1 MVAAAVRRHRSPA
14 ELWMPGWARREMSEY
29 TRFLEGS
36 ERDFARAQTPAERLH
51 LDVLLLLPML
61 AIMTTGLFVLFS
73 ASDGDWGT
81 VNRQIRNFLVGS
93 AVLLVVAQ
101 IRLDTLQRWAPT
113 LYLGALLLLLLVPF
127 FGVGA
132 KGAQR
137 WLSLGFIR
145 LQPSEIIKIAMPLM
159 VAAWVVRHA
168 LPPRPSTTVTALLI
182 IALPAAAIATQ
193 PDLGTAILVG
203 ASGAF
208 VVFMAG
214 VSWWQIFSGALAALA
229 CIWPAWLFLLRD
241 YQKQRILTLFDP
253 EADRLGAGWNIIQS
267 KTAIGSGGW
276 SGKGYLEG
284 TQSRLDFLP
293 ESQTDFI
300 IAVLAEEW
308 GLRGVLLLLLLYVLV
323 VARGLWISFTAQT
336 SYGRLLASAITLTF
350 GVYVVVNMGMVAG
363 ILPVVGVPLPFV
375 SFGGT
380 SIVTLLLGFGILSAI
395 STERRVLSR

>member
-1 MVAAAVRRHRSPA
+1 
-14 ELWMPGWARREMSEY
+14 MSEY

-36 ERDFARAQTPAERLH
+36 DRDFANAQTLAERLR

-73 ASDGDWGT
+73 ASDGDWDI
-81 VNRQIRNFLVGS
+81 VSLQIRNFLIGF
-93 AVLLVVAQ
+93 AVLVVVAQ

-113 LYLGALLLLLLVPF
+113 LYLGALFLLLLVPF
-127 FGVGA
+127 FGVGV

-145 LQPSEIIKIAMPLM
+145 FQPSEIMKIAMPLM
-159 VAAWVVRHA
+159 VAAWVVRYA
-168 LPPRPSTTVTALLI
+168 LPPRPTTTVAALMI

-229 CIWPAWLFLLRD
+229 CAWPAWLFLLRD
-241 YQKQRILTLFDP
+241 YQKQRIMTLFDP

-276 SGKGYLEG
+276 SGKGYLQG
-284 TQSRLDFLP
+284 TQSHLDFLP

-308 GLRGVLLLLLLYVLV
+308 GLRGVLLLLLLYGLV

-395 STERRVLSR
+395 SAEKRVLS

>member
-1 MVAAAVRRHRSPA
+1 
-14 ELWMPGWARREMSEY
+14 MSEY

-36 ERDFARAQTPAERLH
+36 HRDFSRPQTPAERLH
-51 LDVLLLLPML
+51 LDVVLLTPVLC
-61 AIMTTGLFVLFS
+61 IMAMGLFVLFS
-73 ASDGDWGT
+73 ASDGDWDT
-81 VNRQIRNFLVGS
+81 VTRQIRNFVVGFG
-93 AVLLVVAQ
+93 VLLVVAQ
-101 IRLDTLQRWAPT
+101 VRLDTVQRWAPAV
-113 LYLGALLLLLLVPF
+113 YLAALLLLLLIPF

-145 LQPSEIIKIAMPLM
+145 FQPSEIMKIAMPLM
-159 VAAWVVRHA
+159 VAAWIVRHG
-168 LPPRPSTTVTALLI
+168 LPPRPSVTVTGLLI

-193 PDLGTAILVG
+193 PDLGTAILVA

-214 VSWWQIFSGALAALA
+214 VSWWQIISGALAALA
-229 CIWPAWLFLLRD
+229 CIWPAWLFVLKD

-253 EADRLGAGWNIIQS
+253 EADKLGAGWNIIQS

-276 SGKGYLEG
+276 SGKGWLEG
-284 TQSRLDFLP
+284 TQSHLDFLP

-300 IAVLAEEW
+300 IAVLAEEF
-308 GLRGVLLLLLLYVLV
+308 GLRGVLCLILLYGMV

-350 GVYVVVNMGMVAG
+350 CVYVIVNMGMVAG

-380 SIVTLLLGFGILSAI
+380 SIVTLLLGFGILTAI
-395 STERRVLSR
+395 STEKRILSR

>member
-1 MVAAAVRRHRSPA
+1 
-14 ELWMPGWARREMSEY
+14 MSEY

-36 ERDFARAQTPAERLH
+36 DRDFARAQTPAERLH
-51 LDVLLLLPML
+51 LDVVLLLPML

-73 ASDGDWGT
+73 ASDGDWDT
-81 VNRQIRNFLVGS
+81 VNRQIRNFVVGF
-93 AVLLVVAQ
+93 AVLLLVAQ
-101 IRLDTLQRWAPT
+101 VRIDTLQRWAPT

-145 LQPSEIIKIAMPLM
+145 FQPSEIMKIAMPLM

-182 IALPAAAIATQ
+182 IVLPAAAIATQ

-214 VSWWQIFSGALAALA
+214 VSWWQIFSGALAALV

-276 SGKGYLEG
+276 SGKGYLQG
-284 TQSRLDFLP
+284 TQSHLDFLP

-308 GLRGVLLLLLLYVLV
+308 GLRGVLLLLLLYGLV

-380 SIVTLLLGFGILSAI
+380 SIVTLLLSFGILSAI
-395 STERRVLSR
+395 STEKRVLSR

>member
-1 MVAAAVRRHRSPA
+1 
-14 ELWMPGWARREMSEY
+14 MSDY
-29 TRFLEGS
+29 SRFLEGS
-36 ERDFARAQTPAERLH
+36 DRDFAKAQTLAERLR
-51 LDVLLLLPML
+51 LDMLLLLPML
-61 AIMTTGLFVLFS
+61 VIMTTGLFVLFS
-73 ASDGDWGT
+73 ASDGDWDT
-81 VNRQIRNFLVGS
+81 VKRQIRNFLIGF
-93 AVLLVVAQ
+93 AVLMIVAQ

-113 LYLGALLLLLLVPF
+113 LYLGALFLLLLVPF
-127 FGVGA
+127 FGVGV

-145 LQPSEIIKIAMPLM
+145 FQPSEIMKIAMPLM
-159 VAAWVVRHA
+159 VAAWVVRYA
-168 LPPRPSTTVTALLI
+168 LPPRPITTLTALLI
-182 IALPAAAIATQ
+182 IALPAAAIVTQ

-229 CIWPAWLFLLRD
+229 CVWPAWLFLLRD
-241 YQKQRILTLFDP
+241 YQKQRIVTLFDP

-276 SGKGYLEG
+276 SGKGYLQG
-284 TQSRLDFLP
+284 TQSHLDFLP

-308 GLRGVLLLLLLYVLV
+308 GLRGVLLLLFLYGLV
-323 VARGLWISFTAQT
+323 VARGLWISFMAQT

-375 SFGGT
+375 SLGGT
-380 SIVTLLLGFGILSAI
+380 SLVTLLLGFGILSAI
-395 STERRVLSR
+395 STEKRVLSG

>member
-1 MVAAAVRRHRSPA
+1 
-14 ELWMPGWARREMSEY
+14 MSEF

-36 ERDFARAQTPAERLH
+36 DRDFARAQTPAERLH
-51 LDVLLLLPML
+51 LDVVLLLPML
-61 AIMTTGLFVLFS
+61 AIMTTGVFVLFS

-81 VNRQIRNFLVGS
+81 VNRQIRNFVVGF
-93 AVLLVVAQ
+93 ATLLVVAQ

-145 LQPSEIIKIAMPLM
+145 FQPSEIMKIAMPLM

-276 SGKGYLEG
+276 SGKGYLQG
-284 TQSRLDFLP
+284 TQSHLDFLP

-308 GLRGVLLLLLLYVLV
+308 GLRGVLLLLLLYGLV

-395 STERRVLSR
+395 STEKRVLSR

>member
-1 MVAAAVRRHRSPA
+1 
-14 ELWMPGWARREMSEY
+14 MSEY

-51 LDVLLLLPML
+51 LDVVLLLPML

-81 VNRQIRNFLVGS
+81 VNRQIRNFVVGF

-145 LQPSEIIKIAMPLM
+145 FQPSEIMKIAMPLM

-182 IALPAAAIATQ
+182 IAVPAAAIATQ

-276 SGKGYLEG
+276 SGKGYLQG
-284 TQSRLDFLP
+284 TQSHLDFLP

-308 GLRGVLLLLLLYVLV
+308 GLRGVLLLLLLYGLV

-395 STERRVLSR
+395 STEKRVLSR

>member
-1 MVAAAVRRHRSPA
+1 
-14 ELWMPGWARREMSEY
+14 MSDY
-29 TRFLEGS
+29 TRFFEGS
-36 ERDFARAQTPAERLH
+36 DRDFARTQTPAERLH
-51 LDVLLLLPML
+51 LDVMLLLPML

-73 ASDGDWGT
+73 ASDGDWDT
-81 VNRQIRNFLVGS
+81 VNRQIRNFLVGF

-101 IRLDTLQRWAPT
+101 VRLDTLQRWAPT

-145 LQPSEIIKIAMPLM
+145 FQPSEIMKIAMPLM
-159 VAAWVVRHA
+159 VAAWVVRYA

-182 IALPAAAIATQ
+182 IVLPAAAIATQ

-214 VSWWQIFSGALAALA
+214 VSWWQIFSGVMATLL

-253 EADRLGAGWNIIQS
+253 EADKLGAGWNIIQS

-276 SGKGYLEG
+276 SGKGYLQG
-284 TQSRLDFLP
+284 TQSQLDFLP

-308 GLRGVLLLLLLYVLV
+308 GLRGVLLLLLFYGSV

-380 SIVTLLLGFGILSAI
+380 SIVTLLLSFGILSAI
-395 STERRVLSR
+395 STEKRVLSR

>member
-1 MVAAAVRRHRSPA
+1 
-14 ELWMPGWARREMSEY
+14 MSEY
-29 TRFLEGS
+29 TRFFEGS

-51 LDVLLLLPML
+51 LDVVLLLPIL
-61 AIMTTGLFVLFS
+61 AIMTSGLFVLFS
-73 ASDGDWGT
+73 ASDGDWDT
-81 VNRQIRNFLVGS
+81 VNRQIRNFVVGF

-101 IRLDTLQRWAPT
+101 VRLDTLQRWAPT

-145 LQPSEIIKIAMPLM
+145 FQPSEIMKIAMPLM
-159 VAAWVVRHA
+159 VAAWVVRHS

-182 IALPAAAIATQ
+182 IGLPAAAIATQ

-214 VSWWQIFSGALAALA
+214 VSWWQIFSGALAALV
-229 CIWPAWLFLLRD
+229 CIWPAWLLLLRD

-276 SGKGYLEG
+276 SGKGYLQG
-284 TQSRLDFLP
+284 TQSHLDFLP

-308 GLRGVLLLLLLYVLV
+308 GLRGVLLLLLLYGSV

-380 SIVTLLLGFGILSAI
+380 SIVTLLLSFGILSAI
-395 STERRVLSR
+395 STEKRVLSR